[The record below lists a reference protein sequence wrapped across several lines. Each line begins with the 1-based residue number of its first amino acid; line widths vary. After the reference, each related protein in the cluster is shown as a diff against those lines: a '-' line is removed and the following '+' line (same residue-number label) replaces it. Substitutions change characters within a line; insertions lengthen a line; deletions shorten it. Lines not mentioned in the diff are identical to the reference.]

1 MTYQVQWERRAVK
14 QARKLSKEDLARIVE
29 AVGRLADWPD
39 CWETLDI
46 KPLKGHEY
54 EYRLR
59 VGRYRVL
66 FDVET
71 GLRVVSVEEV
81 RKRDERT
88 Y

>member
-1 MTYQVQWERRAVK
+1 MSYQVQWERRAVK
-14 QARKLSKEDLARIVE
+14 QARKIPKEDLTRIVE
-29 AVGRLADWPD
+29 AVGRLADWPE
-39 CWETLDI
+39 CRETLDI
-46 KPLKGHEY
+46 RPLKGHKH

-59 VGRYRVL
+59 LGHYRVL

>member
-1 MTYQVQWERRAVK
+1 MIYQVQWQRRAVK
-14 QARKLSKEDLARIVE
+14 QASKLPKEERARIVE
-29 AVGRLADWPD
+29 AVGHLADWPK
-39 CWETLDI
+39 CRETLDI
-46 KPLKGHEY
+46 KPLKGHTH

-71 GLRVVSVEEV
+71 SLRVVAVEQV

>member
-1 MTYQVQWERRAVK
+1 MRAVK
-14 QARKLSKEDLARIVE
+14 QAKRIPHPERARIVG
-29 AVGRLADWPD
+29 AAGKLGDWPACRD
-39 CWETLDI
+39 VLDI
-46 KPLKGHEY
+46 KPLKGHDH

-66 FDVET
+66 FDVEA
-71 GLRVVSVEEV
+71 GLRVISIEQV

>member
-1 MTYQVQWERRAVK
+1 MPYAVQWTRNATK
-14 QARKLSKEDLARIVE
+14 QASKLPQPERVRIVD
-29 AVGRLADWPD
+29 AVGQLADWPN
-39 CWETLDI
+39 CTLDI
-46 KPLKGHEY
+46 KPLQGHAHQ
-54 EYRLR
+54 YRLR

-71 GLRVVSVEEV
+71 GVRVVRVEQV